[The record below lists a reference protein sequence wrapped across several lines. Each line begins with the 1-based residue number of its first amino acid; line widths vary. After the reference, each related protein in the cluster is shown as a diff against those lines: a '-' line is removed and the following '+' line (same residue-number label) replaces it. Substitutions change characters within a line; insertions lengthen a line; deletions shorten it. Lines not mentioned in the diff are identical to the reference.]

1 MNIDRAVYTTWL
13 KSRLILLKSLNKPL
27 NDINPVSWWPVLSSV
42 KVLLPNLGNASLTI
56 WVITTP
62 LLQAKINAK
71 RETASHP
78 KIMTDSFSFVHVYLH
93 TLLWPS
99 SWVRKNHMEHTCL
112 LTFFP
117 YCYILLSLPQTV
129 NITDR
134 LKQHLFI
141 SCYAQKTNKKRKK
154 CVRANYKKIL
164 LMFFFAPSHVYGRVR
179 SGIFTRVII
188 KWELDMR

>member
-56 WVITTP
+56 WVITTL

-134 LKQHLFI
+134 LKRNICLFLVMP
-141 SCYAQKTNKKRKK
+141 R
-154 CVRANYKKIL
+154 R
-164 LMFFFAPSHVYGRVR
+164 R
-179 SGIFTRVII
+179 TRRERNVWEPII
-188 KWELDMR
+188 KKFCWCSFLLLPTCTGE